1 MALTFVGGVYVN
13 ENKNARK
20 SPIEPFPPPKI
31 IKLPL
36 LQHIGT
42 PAVSIVQVGDI
53 VAKGQMIAVADS
65 ELSCHVHSSV
75 SGIVTDISNGIITIE
90 NDYND
95 TFHSSIRPFEKK
107 ITETSTDEIID
118 VIKQAGIAECDM
130 AKSMP
135 YPLYAKLQAA
145 VGKVGT
151 LIINGAESEP
161 YMCSV
166 HRLMLEQP
174 DYVINGA
181 KILLKALGLKKCII
195 AVEDNKLDA
204 VNTLNTA
211 AKKSKL
217 IEVKTVRTKY
227 PQSDERCLIYALTGK
242 QIPFDKSSI
251 EREYAVVGVESVVEI
266 CRTFAE
272 GMPSVDRI
280 ITVDGNCGAKARNL
294 RVPLGTPI
302 SDIFAYCELKKQ
314 PSKIVIGGAMT
325 GMELILD
332 NINAPITKGMS
343 ALLAFSSNLRRKNE
357 QDSPCIRCGRCAE
370 SCPMRLQPL
379 YLSMFA
385 QKEDIESCKEYDAL
399 SCIECGCC
407 EYICPANIEIIRHIK
422 NAKEHIHSHS
432 QKDIEVTKI

>member
-1 MALTFVGGVYVN
+1 MALTFRGGVYVN

-36 LQHIGT
+36 LQHVGR
-42 PAVSIVQVGDI
+42 PAAPVVQVGNA
-53 VAKGQMIAVADS
+53 VGKGQMIAAADS
-65 ELSCHVHSSV
+65 ELSCIIHSSV
-75 SGIVTDISNGIITIE
+75 SGIVADISNGTITIE

-95 TFHSSIRPFEKK
+95 MLHPSVRPFERK

-118 VIKQAGIAECDM
+118 IIRQAGIAECE
-130 AKSMP
+130 SSRSLP

-151 LIINGAESEP
+151 LIINGTESEP

-181 KILLKALGLKKCII
+181 KILLKALGLKKCTI

-204 VNTLNTA
+204 VNVLNTA

-242 QIPFDKSSI
+242 QIPLDKPAI
-251 EREYAVVGVESVVEI
+251 EYKYAVVGVEAVAEI
-266 CRTFAE
+266 CRMFAE

-280 ITVDGNCGAKARNL
+280 ITVDGSCGAKARNL
-294 RVPLGTPI
+294 RVPLGTSI
-302 SDIFAYCELKKQ
+302 SDILAYCELKKQ

-325 GMELILD
+325 GVELSLD
-332 NINAPITKGMS
+332 NTDAPITKGMS
-343 ALLAFSSNLRRKNE
+343 ALLAFSSNLRRKNA

-370 SCPMRLQPL
+370 ACPMRLQPL

-385 QKEDIESCKEYDAL
+385 QKEDMESCKEYDAIN
-399 SCIECGCC
+399 CIECGCC

-422 NAKEHIHSHS
+422 NAKEYIHSNS
-432 QKDIEVTKI
+432 Q